1 MNPDIENKIL
11 DNILTQEQIDRIY
24 KAVEICPKEKIKN
37 DKSNIFKL
45 CHCYPFT
52 QHTTTNIKR

>member
-24 KAVEICPKEKIKN
+24 KAVEICPKEKIGNSKTRTSILN
-37 DKSNIFKL
+37 LIFKS
-45 CHCYPFT
+45 F
-52 QHTTTNIKR
+52 